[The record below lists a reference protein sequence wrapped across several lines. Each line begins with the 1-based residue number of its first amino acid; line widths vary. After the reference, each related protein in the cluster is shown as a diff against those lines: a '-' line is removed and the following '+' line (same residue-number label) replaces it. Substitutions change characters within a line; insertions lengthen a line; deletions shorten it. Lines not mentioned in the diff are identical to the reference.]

1 MSIARMESAFI
12 QSMFDAIAP
21 HYDFLNRL
29 LSLRQDVYWRREMVR
44 ALDLGERPAVLDV
57 ACGTGD
63 VVVEV
68 MDKRPGSVVYGI
80 DFSAEMLTI
89 ARQKTATQ
97 LHPTPPH
104 LLTADALA
112 LPFAPAAFDAVTIA
126 FGIRNIKNRDA
137 ALAEFQKVLKPGG
150 KLAVLELNTPPAG
163 RLRQLYLLYFQKLL
177 PAVGGLFSRN
187 VRAYR
192 YLPASVVNFPPPQWF
207 AGRIRA
213 AGFACVAWKPL
224 TAGIATL
231 YLGEKGRTDTCEYRT
246 NQPPRP
252 KESP

>member
-1 MSIARMESAFI
+1 MESAFI

-44 ALDLGERPAVLDV
+44 ALDLPEKPRLLDV

-63 VVVEV
+63 VVVE
-68 MDKRPGSVVYGI
+68 MLNKRPGGTVYGI
-80 DFSAEMLTI
+80 DFSPEMIAI
-89 ARQKTATQ
+89 ARKKSAAR
-97 LHPTPPH
+97 LSRAPVH

-112 LPFAPAAFDAVTIA
+112 LPFAPEAFDAVTIA
-126 FGIRNIKNRDA
+126 FGIRNIKNRHA
-137 ALAEFQKVLKPGG
+137 ALNQFHDALKPGG

-163 RLRQLYLLYFQKLL
+163 HLRRLYMLYFQKLL

-187 VRAYR
+187 IRAYR
-192 YLPASVVNFPPPQWF
+192 YLPASVINFPAPQRF
-207 AGRIRA
+207 AGRIKA
-213 AGFACVAWKPL
+213 AGFARLAWKPL

-231 YLGEKGRTDTCEYRT
+231 YIGEKSGPDRF
-246 NQPPRP
+246 
-252 KESP
+252 

>member
-1 MSIARMESAFI
+1 MESAFI
-12 QSMFDAIAP
+12 RSMFDAIAP

-44 ALDLGERPAVLDV
+44 ALDLPEKPRLLDV

-68 MDKRPGSVVYGI
+68 LDKRPGGTVYGI
-80 DFSAEMLTI
+80 DFSAEMI
-89 ARQKTATQ
+89 AVAHKKTAAR
-97 LHPTPPH
+97 LPRAPVH

-112 LPFAPAAFDAVTIA
+112 LPFAPEAFDAVTIA
-126 FGIRNIKNRDA
+126 FGIRNIQNRHA
-137 ALAEFQKVLKPGG
+137 ALSQFHDALKPGG
-150 KLAVLELNTPPAG
+150 KLAILELNTPPAG
-163 RLRQLYLLYFQKLL
+163 RLRRLYMLYFRKLL
-177 PAVGGLFSRN
+177 PAVGGLFSGN

-192 YLPASVVNFPPPQWF
+192 YLPASVVNFPPPQRF

-213 AGFACVAWKPL
+213 AGFANVAWKPL

-231 YLGEKGRTDTCEYRT
+231 YVGKKGGQDRF
-246 NQPPRP
+246 
-252 KESP
+252 